1 MADKKKTKTNWSKTN
16 PKEFEDFDNLVH
28 HPERLLLQGKCD
40 DVCKKL
46 VDDIG
51 WTGDLNKLIP

>member
-1 MADKKKTKTNWSKTN
+1 VLINLTN
-16 PKEFEDFDNLVH
+16 PKEFVDFDNLVH

-51 WTGDLNKLIP
+51 WAGDLNELIP